1 MVKAGKWKEV
11 QNELNLWSIEFLKF
25 QPVNAEKTEAEQAE
39 IESSLKASQRA
50 SDVRADTSEQNI
62 YETENKIEC
71 RSKTSLKLCILIFI
85 IWFLICIVVFL
96 ATQNWGFVDAAYF
109 CVTSLA
115 TIGMQQQQTHL
126 L

>member
-25 QPVNAEKTEAEQAE
+25 QPVNAEKTEADQAE

-85 IWFLICIVVFL
+85 IWFLICIIVFL

-115 TIGMQQQQTHL
+115 TIGMQQTYL

>member
-1 MVKAGKWKEV
+1 MK
-11 QNELNLWSIEFLKF
+11 SIEFLKF
-25 QPVNAEKTEAEQAE
+25 QPVNAEKAEADQAE

-50 SDVRADTSEQNI
+50 SDVRADTSEQKI

-71 RSKTSLKLCILIFI
+71 RSKTSLKLCILVFI
-85 IWFLICIVVFL
+85 IWFLICIIVFL